1 MNNLLIY
8 HSQYNPQH
16 IKLYTNLTPKNP
28 FKNTIEWLYD
38 QLTTQL
44 NSIGMKK
51 NTILYDL
58 ATDDISIIVRG
69 ETMTYETA
77 ESLYQSLL
85 LNAGLRL
92 LSVNV
97 HDTQLSPK
105 KSSLRTS
112 EADVGGAT
120 STSDVVN
127 TGDVVHVA
135 TDIVSTGDVVNVVNT
150 AKQEPWIYLHVEN
163 AIFPNA
169 IKRKSR
175 GYPLYCCGNEC

>member
-44 NSIGMKK
+44 NTIGMKK
-51 NTILYDL
+51 TSILYDL

-77 ESLYQSLL
+77 ETLYQSLL

-112 EADVGGAT
+112 GAADPTGSVNLT
-120 STSDVVN
+120 TDVVN
-127 TGDVVHVA
+127 TGDV
-135 TDIVSTGDVVNVVNT
+135 G
-150 AKQEPWIYLHVEN
+150 KQEPWIYLHVEN

-169 IKRKSR
+169 IKRKCR